1 MKLSKKVPLYSTILV
16 LLIVTLSLFVAYE
29 TFNYLSKQLVSKEIN
44 VNPDTVLRLIATP
57 MGVQVFVLRWDFYIS
72 YIGQIINDPFGI
84 GEIKIEKN
92 YEIVQVSNR
101 FFVFKKV
108 GEFVFGKE
116 ITPIVRLT
124 KILGTTFFLTGLFVA
139 FVTFLLSFYVSK
151 RTLSRL
157 EKFIAELDKFT
168 GRNLDYRVQLKKEDD
183 EIDELVEKFNDLMSR
198 IEKSYKAQEEFVA
211 AVSHELKTP
220 VANLLGYVSLLKR
233 WGIKNEEILKESVE
247 AIAESAQEMKSVIE
261 DMLLI
266 AKVETLSKEKI
277 ELKSFIQE
285 IAYNTFKEESFTLKG
300 EGIFYTNREGL
311 GIIISIIMKNALQH
325 GAPPFEIELA
335 DSFVKITNNGPKI
348 PDEEL
353 SKIFEKFYKGKS
365 SEGSGLGLYIANEI
379 AKKLQLKIEV
389 SSTEEAT
396 SFIVYS
402 PK

>member
-1 MKLSKKVPLYSTILV
+1 MKLSKKVPLYSTIIV
-16 LLIVTLSLFVAYE
+16 LIVITVSLFVTYE
-29 TFNYLSKQLVSKEIN
+29 TFNYLSRQLISKEIN
-44 VNPDTVLRLIATP
+44 VNPDTVLRLFATP
-57 MGVQVFVLRWDFYIS
+57 MGVQIFVLRWDFYIS
-72 YIGQIINDPFGI
+72 YLDQIINDPFGI

-124 KILGTTFFLTGLFVA
+124 KVLGTTFFLTGIFVA
-139 FVTFLLSFYVSK
+139 ILTFLLSFYVSK

-157 EKFIAELDKFT
+157 ESFISELDKFT
-168 GRNLDYRVQLKKEDD
+168 GRNFDYRVELNKQDD

-198 IEKSYKAQEEFVA
+198 IEKSYKTQEEFVS

-220 VANLLGYVSLLKR
+220 VANLLGYVNLLKR
-233 WGIKNEEILKESVE
+233 WGTKNEEILKESVE
-247 AIAESAQEMKSVIE
+247 AIAESAKEMKSVIE

-277 ELKSFIQE
+277 ELKSFVEE
-285 IAYNTFKEESFTLKG
+285 IAYNTFKGENFTING
-300 EGIFYTNREGL
+300 EGIFYTNQEGL
-311 GIIISIIMKNALQH
+311 GIILSIIMKNSIEH
-325 GAPPFEIELA
+325 GAPPYEIEISDNL
-335 DSFVKITNNGPKI
+335 VKITNYGPKI

-353 SKIFEKFYKGKS
+353 NKIFEKFYKDDS
-365 SEGSGLGLYIANEI
+365 SQGSGLGLYIASEI
-379 AKKLQLKIEV
+379 AKKLQLKIEAV
-389 SSTEEAT
+389 STEKST

-402 PK
+402 PN

>member
-1 MKLSKKVPLYSTILV
+1 MKLSKKVPLYSTIIV
-16 LLIVTLSLFVAYE
+16 LIVITVSLFVTYE
-29 TFNYLSKQLVSKEIN
+29 TFNYLSKQLINKEIN
-44 VNPDTVLRLIATP
+44 VNPDTVLRLFATP

-72 YIGQIINDPFGI
+72 YLDQIINDPFGI
-84 GEIKIEKN
+84 GEVKIKKD
-92 YEIVQVSNR
+92 YEILQVSNR

-124 KILGTTFFLTGLFVA
+124 KILGTTFFLTGIFVA
-139 FVTFLLSFYVSK
+139 ILTFLLSFYVSK

-157 EKFIAELDKFT
+157 ESFISELDKFT
-168 GRNLDYRVQLKKEDD
+168 GRNFDYRVKLNKEDD

-220 VANLLGYVSLLKR
+220 VANLLGYVNLLKR
-233 WGIKNEEILKESVE
+233 WGTKNEEILKESVE

-277 ELKSFIQE
+277 ELKSFVE
-285 IAYNTFKEESFTLKG
+285 EMVYNTFKGENFTING
-300 EGIFYTNREGL
+300 EGIFYTNHEGL
-311 GIIISIIMKNALQH
+311 GIILSIIMKNSIEH
-325 GAPPFEIELA
+325 GAPPYEIEIS
-335 DSFVKITNNGPKI
+335 DNFVKITNYGPKI

-353 SKIFEKFYKGKS
+353 NKIFEKFHKGKS

-379 AKKLQLKIEV
+379 AKKLQLKIEAI
-389 SSTEEAT
+389 STEEAT

-402 PK
+402 PN